1 MKKKLI
7 LATLSVLAL
16 STGVLASCG
25 NQTRTDSDE
34 LFVCV
39 YDGGYGR
46 EWIEQIASDYEAKT
60 GVKVN
65 FTTDT
70 SVLDKIES
78 QLRDGSDYD
87 IFMSHDISWKS
98 YAASG
103 YLANLDDL
111 YSSTVEGTNKTFEQR
126 LSASALKNS
135 KTEGEDGS
143 EHYYKVCYTQGA
155 GGLVYN
161 VDLFEKNGWSVPT
174 TYDELVTLCETIS
187 NTEIPG
193 GDRGETYSPFAWSG
207 SDRQYY
213 WDYLVF
219 PWWYELAG
227 EAKINKI
234 LEYKGE
240 DGKYSTG
247 YEMYNPDTNYK
258 EFIEAYNMWYKLI
271 ATSTNNNSIANAYSG
286 NLLAAQSAFYSGK
299 AAMIPY
305 GQWAQYEISNAKKS
319 DLGFKI
325 KMMKT
330 PKAKASSTEYYNYN
344 VGFGDSMIIPS
355 NSPSIDKAK
364 DFLRYMATYD
374 ACKTFVKKSQGAF
387 LAFDYS
393 DVDLELTSEDTYT
406 RSVYELLTECKNFN
420 LVSQNEITYWN
431 TNTVMPWIEN
441 KYYYQN
447 ACSEPSKNTPEI
459 VGNTMYNTAKKGWSS
474 WLRTAGLKD

>member
-7 LATLSVLAL
+7 FASLSVLAIT
-16 STGVLASCG
+16 TGLLASCG
-25 NQTRTDSDE
+25 GTTRTDSDE
-34 LFVCV
+34 LYVCV
-39 YDGGYGR
+39 YDGGYGK
-46 EWIEQIASDYEAKT
+46 EWITQIASDYEAKT
-60 GVKVN
+60 GIKVN
-65 FTTDT
+65 VTMDT
-70 SVLDKIES
+70 SVLDRLES

-87 IFMSHDISWKS
+87 IFMSHDINWKS

-103 YLANLDDL
+103 YLADLDDL
-111 YSSTVEGTNKTFEQR
+111 YFSTVEGTGKTFEQR
-126 LSASALKNS
+126 LSSSALKNS
-135 KTEGEDGS
+135 KTSGEDGT

-174 TYDELVTLCETIS
+174 TYDELVTLCEIIS
-187 NTEIPG
+187 NTEIPDG
-193 GDRGETYSPFAWSG
+193 ERGETYSPFAWSG

-227 EAKINKI
+227 EEKVNKI
-234 LEYKGE
+234 LEYKGD

-247 YEMYNPDTNYK
+247 YEMYNPSTNYK
-258 EFIEAYNMWYKLI
+258 EFIEAYNMWYKLV
-271 ATSTNNNSIANAYSG
+271 ATSKDFNSIDNAYSG
-286 NLLAAQSAFYSGK
+286 SLLSAQSAFYSGK

-330 PKAKASSTEYYNYN
+330 PKAKASSSNYYNYN

-355 NSPSIDKAK
+355 NSPSVEKAK
-364 DFLRYMATYD
+364 DFLRYMATYE

-393 DVDLELTSEDTYT
+393 DINLELTSDDTYIQ
-406 RSVYELLTECKNFN
+406 SIYSLLTECKNFN
-420 LVSQNEITYWN
+420 LLSNNDITYWN
-431 TNTVMPWIEN
+431 TNTVMPWIQN
-441 KYYYQN
+441 VYYYQN
-447 ACSEPSKNTPEI
+447 ACSKPSDYTPEI
-459 VGNTMYNTAKKGWSS
+459 VGNKIYTAAKNGWST
-474 WLRTAGLKD
+474 WLRNAGLKD

>member
-7 LATLSVLAL
+7 FASLSVLAIT
-16 STGVLASCG
+16 TGLLASCG
-25 NQTRTDSDE
+25 GTTRTDSDE
-34 LFVCV
+34 LYVCV
-39 YDGGYGR
+39 YDGGYGK
-46 EWIEQIASDYEAKT
+46 EWITQIASDYEAKT
-60 GVKVN
+60 GIKVN
-65 FTTDT
+65 VTMDT
-70 SVLDKIES
+70 SVLDRLES

-87 IFMSHDISWKS
+87 IFMSHDINWKS

-103 YLANLDDL
+103 YLADLDDL
-111 YSSTVEGTNKTFEQR
+111 YSSTVEGTGKTFEQR
-126 LSASALKNS
+126 LSSSALKNS
-135 KTEGEDGS
+135 KTSGEEGT

-187 NTEIPG
+187 NTEIPDG
-193 GDRGETYSPFAWSG
+193 ERGETYSPFAWSG

-227 EAKINKI
+227 EEKVNKI
-234 LEYKGE
+234 LEYKGD
-240 DGKYSTG
+240 DGKYATG
-247 YEMYNPDTNYK
+247 YEMYNPSTNYK
-258 EFIEAYNMWYKLI
+258 EFIEAYNMWYKLV
-271 ATSTNNNSIANAYSG
+271 ATSKDFNSIDNAYSG
-286 NLLAAQSAFYSGK
+286 SLLSAQSAFYSGK

-330 PKAKASSTEYYNYN
+330 PKAKASSTAYYNYN

-355 NSPSIDKAK
+355 NSPSVEKAK
-364 DFLRYMATYD
+364 DFLRYMATYE

-393 DVDLELTSEDTYT
+393 GIDLELTSDDTYIQ
-406 RSVYELLTECKNFN
+406 SIYSLLTECKNFN
-420 LVSQNEITYWN
+420 LLSNNDITYWN
-431 TNTVMPWIEN
+431 TNTVMPWIQN
-441 KYYYQN
+441 VYYYQN
-447 ACSEPSKNTPEI
+447 ACSKPSEYTPEI
-459 VGNTMYNTAKKGWSS
+459 VGNKIYSAAKNGWST
-474 WLRTAGLKD
+474 WLRNAGLKD